1 MTIIIVGSNHTNT
14 AEYYKVLGLNSS
26 TLITDI
32 VHGHFIGHTCIQD
45 VPEYAILETILKN
58 AAEVYWAHPDPSE
71 FFDYNSYYNFLNWL
85 KDYNLKYHNVK
96 NFDSI
101 TFDPYK

>member
-45 VPEYAILETILKN
+45 VPEYAILETL
-58 AAEVYWAHPDPSE
+58 
-71 FFDYNSYYNFLNWL
+71 
-85 KDYNLKYHNVK
+85 
-96 NFDSI
+96 
-101 TFDPYK
+101 